1 MPGPGE
7 HDAMAASSS
16 TETALLVPGL
26 AAGSSVTAVRS
37 LGRAG
42 YQPIVVTT
50 DPSIPVCRS
59 KYCGEVYEV
68 PAPSEDVDGYRD
80 GLLTLAARQ
89 DVSTVVPLQEAD
101 SYVLARDRDR
111 FAEEISTPW
120 PTFDTVRRVQDWL
133 RLRDAAAAADVAV
146 PRTATLDEWT
156 EWNQPL
162 VVKGRYSIIETDGRL
177 FSPGVEFFR
186 EGSRPDVDSLVSS
199 MKHVPIVQ
207 SFIPGG
213 EYGYFALFDQG
224 EPVTSFQ
231 HRRVR
236 SYTYSGGASVYRRSV
251 WDPALEAAG
260 ERLLRELDW
269 HGPAMVEFK
278 RDARDGSFVLIEIN
292 PRFWGSLAL
301 PVHAGVDFPRL
312 YAALA
317 SERDVDPPSGYTVG
331 MGSHLVRGECSYLH
345 SVLRYEYPH
354 LEPPSLAAA
363 CWAVGSS
370 VLLDPQFDLLSMD
383 DPRPFVADIGRGVR
397 AAGQVVRSAIGSS
410 G

>member
-1 MPGPGE
+1 
-7 HDAMAASSS
+7 MAASPNPES
-16 TETALLVPGL
+16 ALLVPGQ
-26 AAGSSVTAVRS
+26 AAGSSVTTVRS
-37 LGRAG
+37 LGRSG
-42 YQPIVVTT
+42 YQPIVVTS
-50 DPSIPVCRS
+50 DRSLPVCRS
-59 KYCGEVYEV
+59 KYCDEVYEV
-68 PAPSEDVDGYRD
+68 PPPTDDVDGYRD

-101 SYVLARDRDR
+101 SYVLARYRDR
-111 FAEEISTPW
+111 FAQEISTPW

-133 RLRDAAAAADVAV
+133 RLRDVAETADVDV
-146 PRTATLDEWT
+146 PRTAPLDEWT
-156 EWNQPL
+156 RWDQPL

-177 FSPGVEFFR
+177 FSPGVEFFSA
-186 EGSRPDVDSLVSS
+186 GTQPDEDTLVEA

-207 SFIPGG
+207 SFVPG
-213 EYGYFALFDQG
+213 EEFGYFALFDHG

-251 WDPALEAAG
+251 WEPALEAAG
-260 ERLLRELDW
+260 ERLLRELGW

-317 SERDVDPPSGYTVG
+317 ADRDVDPPSGYTVG
-331 MGSHLVRGECSYLH
+331 IGSHLVRGECSYLH

-354 LEPPSLAAA
+354 VDPPSLASAL
-363 CWAVGSS
+363 WAVGSS
-370 VLLDPQFDLLSMD
+370 VLLDPQFDLLSTD
-383 DPRPFVADIGRGVR
+383 DPWPFVADIGRGVR
-397 AAGQVVRSAIGSS
+397 ALGPVVRSAVGSL